1 MPSTFRFT
9 HPPNFLHF
17 FSLTYGPVVLIDFD
31 FIIVLFSFFGGFL
44 VWLPADRLLSAPS
57 DLSQFV
63 LLFLVLFML
72 LLMSCAWKSFYFS
85 PWLLSGCLLMD
96 CWVPP
101 PSPFPVCVVVVIFTE
116 RNHFVVIFYAAT
128 DVMCSKWFYFFLD
141 VVWLSANGLLSA
153 PALTS
158 PRPQNS
164 NAQCF
169 NSTKHT
175 KNRTHRFTAIQQ

>member
-31 FIIVLFSFFGGFL
+31 LIIVLFSLFGGLL
-44 VWLPADRLLSAPS
+44 VWLFADRLQSAPS
-57 DLSQFV
+57 NLSQFV
-63 LLFLVLFML
+63 LLLLSILFML
-72 LLMSCAWKSFYFS
+72 LLIPCTWKSFYFR

-101 PSPFPVCVVVVIFTE
+101 HHPSQFVLLLLLFLSAIILLWFFMLLVMSCAWNSFIF
-116 RNHFVVIFYAAT
+116 
-128 DVMCSKWFYFFLD
+128 SLD

-175 KNRTHRFTAIQQ
+175 KNRTQRFNAI